1 MYKLIACDL
10 DETLLGTGGVLPE
23 ANVDAIVRARKAGVK
38 FVPASGR
45 GYRSMD
51 KMLKDLDV
59 WDLPEE
65 YVISFN
71 GGAVTENKDSRLL
84 HFQGLP
90 YDLACRLFE
99 RGLDY
104 DVCIHVYTRDKVY
117 VFRLNED
124 EKNYVGGRM
133 EIIECSEKNLDFLKG
148 QTIVKVL
155 FENTDVPYLEQIA
168 SEMEDLTG
176 PLDVSYS
183 SNRYLEF
190 NQGGVNKG
198 SGLKFLAEYLGCSLD
213 ECIAIGDNSNDLS
226 MIQEA
231 GMGVGVKNSAEAIK
245 PFCNYIT
252 QADNNHGAVAEVI
265 DKFIF
270 GKDPQPQKD

>member
-117 VFRLNED
+117 VFRLNEE

>member
-51 KMLKDLDV
+51 KMLKDLGV

>member
-23 ANVDAIVRARKAGVK
+23 ANVDAIARARKAGVK

>member
-51 KMLKDLDV
+51 KMLKDLGV

-117 VFRLNED
+117 VFRLNEE